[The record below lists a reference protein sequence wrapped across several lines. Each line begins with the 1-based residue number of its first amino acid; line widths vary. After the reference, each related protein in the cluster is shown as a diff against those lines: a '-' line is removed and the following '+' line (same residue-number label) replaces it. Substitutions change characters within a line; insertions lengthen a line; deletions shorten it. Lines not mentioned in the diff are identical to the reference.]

1 MLDSWGHKEYTGLSD
16 RTELNIAGLK
26 ELDECLKSRHKCQ
39 HNCSLQPVVGDTGE
53 ADVQHTV
60 VVGAEMHRASFGKNG
75 VACWF
80 LGCLKSVARGGRMG
94 PTFLACGKVSRQGK
108 CTRIYLDVHY
118 RNPK

>member
-1 MLDSWGHKEYTGLSD
+1 M
-16 RTELNIAGLK
+16 
-26 ELDECLKSRHKCQ
+26 
-39 HNCSLQPVVGDTGE
+39 GDTGE
-53 ADVQHTV
+53 ANMQHTV

-75 VACWF
+75 LTFWF
-80 LGCLKSVARGGRMG
+80 LGWWKSVARTGRMG